1 MEDFPIYEKNTSSS
15 PGLSSMRLVSIVG
28 ISVNVFLSI
37 ISNMGFL
44 VLKII
49 PGVRRVY
56 VRYMGGKRGF
66 GET

>member
-28 ISVNVFLSI
+28 ISVTVFLSI

-56 VRYMGGKRGF
+56 VRYMGEERGF

>member
-15 PGLSSMRLVSIVG
+15 PGLSSMRLVSIVN
-28 ISVNVFLSI
+28 ISVNFFLSI
-37 ISNMGFL
+37 MSIMGFQ
-44 VLKII
+44 VLNII

-56 VRYMGGKRGF
+56 VRYMGGDRGF

>member
-1 MEDFPIYEKNTSSS
+1 MSNP
-15 PGLSSMRLVSIVG
+15 PALLSMRLVSIVN
-28 ISVNVFLSI
+28 ISVNFFLSI

-56 VRYMGGKRGF
+56 VRHMGGDRGF